1 MGAVIFNG
9 KSYELPDSVVDQLKT
24 GLITAIDS
32 NMPSHSWL
40 VDVGAERHDMIW
52 TPGVPVTF
60 IYSDPTT
67 NAT

>member
-1 MGAVIFNG
+1 
-9 KSYELPDSVVDQLKT
+9 VVDQLKT

-32 NMPSHSWL
+32 NMPSHSWV

-60 IYSDPTT
+60 IYSDP
-67 NAT
+67 ATYAV

>member
-9 KSYELPDSVVDQLKT
+9 KSYELADSVVDQLKT

-32 NMPSHSWL
+32 MPSHSWV